1 MTVFVISDAITFDVD
16 RGTLFLEK
24 SSLSEDDRI
33 AMLFAENLNELGVR
47 YSVIAG
53 YVAILFGRAR
63 GSDDID
69 FITYPL
75 AEDEFLK
82 FCLLLRDRG
91 FKLMQG
97 DIGSESSIRKVY
109 EGYLE
114 RGFSNRFTYDDLIL
128 QNIWFKTA
136 RSPLQYYGVDNS
148 LTVIVNEKHLIKI
161 APLELQIAYK
171 LYLGS
176 EKDLGDA
183 VFLYTLFRQSLN
195 HQELHKWLST
205 LGVDISMLEVAG
217 SGG

>member
-1 MTVFVISDAITFDVD
+1 MVLVISDNIAFDVD
-16 RGTLFLEK
+16 RGTIFLEK
-24 SSLSEDDRI
+24 NSLSEDDRI
-33 AMLFAENLNELGVR
+33 AMLFAETLNELGVR

-63 GSDDID
+63 RSDDID

-91 FKLMQG
+91 FKLVQG
-97 DIGSESSIRKVY
+97 DIGSEGSIRKVY

-114 RGFSNRFTYDDLIL
+114 RGFSIRFTYGDLIL
-128 QNIWFKTA
+128 PNIWFKTA
-136 RSPLQYYGVDNS
+136 RSPLQYYGIDNS
-148 LTVIVNEKHLIKI
+148 LTVIVNKKHLIKI
-161 APLELQIAYK
+161 APLELQIAYN

-176 EKDLGDA
+176 EKDLEDA
-183 VFLYTLFRQSLN
+183 VFLYTLFRKALN

-205 LGVDISMLEVAG
+205 LGVDTSMLEVAG

>member
-1 MTVFVISDAITFDVD
+1 MTVFVISDNIAFDVD
-16 RGTLFLEK
+16 RGTIFLEK

-33 AMLFAENLNELGVR
+33 AMLFAETLNELGVR

-63 GSDDID
+63 RSDDID

-91 FKLMQG
+91 FKLVQG

-114 RGFSNRFTYDDLIL
+114 RGFSIRFTYGDLIL
-128 QNIWFKTA
+128 PNIWFKTA
-136 RSPLQYYGVDNS
+136 RSPLQYYGIDNS
-148 LTVIVNEKHLIKI
+148 LTVIVNKKHLIKI
-161 APLELQIAYK
+161 APLELQISYK

-183 VFLYTLFRQSLN
+183 VFLYTLFRQALN
-195 HQELHKWLST
+195 H
-205 LGVDISMLEVAG
+205 
-217 SGG
+217 